1 MADDRAALERLCRR
15 FGIATDY
22 HDIWGARHAAPD
34 ANLIALL
41 AAFDV
46 DASDAA
52 AVTAAA
58 HEAEVEAWREAL
70 PPVAAILAGDLAAP
84 IPLRLPASVHDGGIA
99 WTIEEEGGAIHR
111 GWTAAD
117 ALAVVAR
124 SDLPGRDT
132 VECRLV
138 PAVPL
143 PAGYHRLRIDGI
155 AGATF
160 VVAAP
165 ARCWRPQALDKKGRV
180 FGPAVQLHALR
191 SDDNWGIGDFSDLVR
206 LVEQWGARGAGI
218 IGLNPLHA
226 LFGHNPAHISPYS
239 PSSRQRLNPIY
250 IDVEAVAEL
259 RACESAQRY
268 VRSAEFQA
276 RLARLRASE
285 LIDHV
290 GVAAAK
296 GEVLALLYAHLREH
310 VLGESGESGD
320 RAQAFRAFQRAG
332 GRELRRFA
340 LFEAVQAERHA
351 ADPAIW
357 GWPVWPEEWHDPEA
371 APVTRFAEEHLAEV
385 EYHEY
390 LQWLAEEQLARAA
403 AQAEARGMA
412 VGLYLDL
419 AVSVDRA
426 GADAWSH
433 ADAYALAA
441 SVGAPPDEFN
451 PQGQG
456 WGLPPLRPDRLRAS
470 GYRIVVE
477 TLRATMRHAG
487 ALRIDHVMGLM
498 RLFWIPPGKSALDGA
513 YVHYRA
519 DELLAIVALESHRNR
534 CMVIGEDLGTVL
546 EAMRELLHTRGV
558 LSYRLLYFER
568 EHDGAFKAPS
578 AYPRDALVAVSTHDL
593 PTLAGWWSGRD
604 IDWRRDLGHLGDD
617 ADAEGR
623 LRGARGDDRHRL
635 LAWAREAGQR
645 GASEVGA
652 DTPMTPALA
661 EAIPRALATAPSAV
675 MMVQLE
681 DALGMVEQAN
691 LPGTTDEHPNW
702 RRKLTS
708 DLDEMAADPRV
719 DRLAAALA
727 KARPRSARARRAA
740 ADPSL
745 AANVP
750 RATYRLQLHHRF
762 TFDDATRALPYLAR
776 LGISHVYCSPITR
789 ATRASLHG
797 YDVVAH
803 DEINPELGGAEG
815 FARFTA
821 ALRKHGL
828 GLLLDLVPNHMGIA
842 GADNAWWA
850 DVLEDGEASL
860 YARHFDIDWHPFDAA
875 LDGKVMLPV
884 LGAPYGD
891 VLESG
896 DLKPVFEAERGVLA
910 VRYHEHR
917 FPLAPASYPALLATA
932 GADEPSLRVGLD
944 AVAALFIGLPDSG
957 ESGSDAAAARA
968 RAKASAQAAL
978 ARLASTEPM
987 LVPALERTLAA
998 AGAAEPLHT
1007 LLEAQSWRLAFW
1019 RVAGDEINYRRFFD
1033 INSLAA
1039 LRMESRAVFE
1049 ATQGLALELT
1059 ASGVADGLRIDHP
1072 DGLRDPAGY
1081 FLRLQQGHARRAG
1094 LTLPQEP
1101 GERPTW
1107 PLYLVVEKIAA
1118 SHEDVPDSWA
1128 VHGSTGY
1135 RFASLVNGLFVD
1147 PAAEP
1152 RFDRIWRAFT
1162 GDPLSFEEHAYAGK
1176 RAVMRSALASELT
1189 VLASELLRIARA
1201 DRRTRDHTF
1210 NSLRDALAEVTAC
1223 LPVYR
1228 TYIVAAPS
1236 PQDRR
1241 YIEWALAQAR
1251 RRSPAADA
1259 SVFDFVR
1266 RTMLGEAGADAPEAL
1281 RRRAL
1286 DWAVRFQQ
1294 FSAPVAAKGVE
1305 DTAFYRHVRLAALNE
1320 VGGDP
1325 ARFGITVRAFHGA
1338 SADRAAR
1345 WPHTLIAT
1353 STHDHKRSADVR
1365 CRIDVLSE
1373 MPAAWRLLLR
1383 RWSRM
1388 NRTHRTTARGEA
1400 PAPTP
1405 ADEYLLYQTLLGTL
1419 PASGLDA
1426 AELAAYRE
1434 RIAGYLLKAA
1444 REAKLRTSWT
1454 APDAAYESAL
1464 HGFVAGLLGRVAPN
1478 PFLDDLSAQARRLA
1492 WLGAFNSLATALLKF
1507 TSPGVPDIYQ
1517 GHEVVNLTLVDPDN
1531 RKPVDYWALSAELA
1545 SLETLDPGR
1554 AGELIAAP
1562 HDGRAKLWI
1571 AWRLLDLRRRRPLVF
1586 RDGDYRPLK
1595 AAGTHADHVVAFAR
1609 HHAEGVLIVVV
1620 ARLVARLLGE
1630 STQAPCGVAVWTD
1643 TAVEVDLADAT
1654 RLRNVLDDGIV
1665 AVAGGRILLAE
1676 IFARFPGAALVVEGT

>member
-1 MADDRAALERLCRR
+1 MADHRAALERLCRR

-22 HDIWGARHAAPD
+22 HDIWGTRHAAPD

-46 DASDAA
+46 DATSSAKVA
-52 AVTAAA
+52 AAA
-58 HEAEVEAWREAL
+58 HEAELEHWREVL
-70 PPVAAILAGDLAAP
+70 PPVAAIVAGDAAASV
-84 IPLRLPASVHDGGIA
+84 PLRLPAALRDGGVA

-111 GWTAAD
+111 GRSAAD
-117 ALAVVAR
+117 AHVVGAR
-124 SDLPGRDT
+124 SEIAGTDV
-132 VECRLV
+132 VECVLA
-138 PAVPL
+138 PALAL
-143 PAGYHRLRIDGI
+143 PAGYHRLRVDGV
-155 AGATF
+155 AGATLL
-160 VVAAP
+160 VAAP
-165 ARCWRPQALDKKGRV
+165 ARCWRPPALERKRRV
-180 FGPAVQLHALR
+180 FGPAVQLYALR

-218 IGLNPLHA
+218 VGLNPLHA

-259 RACESAQRY
+259 RACDAAQRL
-268 VRSAEFQA
+268 VRSAGFQA

-296 GEVLALLYAHLREH
+296 GEVLRLLYAYFREH
-310 VLGESGESGD
+310 VLGDDVE
-320 RAQAFRAFQRAG
+320 RARAFRAFQRAG
-332 GRELRRFA
+332 GRELRCFA

-357 GWPVWPEEWHDPEA
+357 GWPVWPEAWHDPEA
-371 APVTRFAEEHLAEV
+371 EPVVAFAATHLAEV
-385 EYHEY
+385 EFHEY

-403 AQAEARGMA
+403 AQAKAIGMA

-433 ADAYALAA
+433 ADTYALGA

-451 PQGQG
+451 PQGQA

-487 ALRIDHVMGLM
+487 ALRIDHVMGLI
-498 RLFWIPPGKSALDGA
+498 RLFWIPPGKSARDGA

-546 EAMRELLHTRGV
+546 DEMRALLQARGV

-568 EHDGAFKAPS
+568 SPDGAFKAP
-578 AYPRDALVAVSTHDL
+578 ADYPRDALVAVSTHDL
-593 PTLAGWWSGRD
+593 PTLAGWWHGRD
-604 IDWRRDLGHLGDD
+604 IDWRRDLRLLGDD
-617 ADAEGR
+617 AANENR
-623 LRGARGDDRHRL
+623 LRAARGDDRDRL
-635 LAWAREAGQR
+635 LAWARDAGQR
-645 GASEVGA
+645 GASDDLA
-652 DTPMTPALA
+652 DALMTPPLA
-661 EAIPRALATAPSAV
+661 ETIQRTLATAPSAV

-681 DALGMVEQAN
+681 DALGMAEQAN

-702 RRKLTS
+702 RRKLAA
-708 DLDEMAADPRV
+708 DLDAMAADPRI

-727 KARPRSARARRAA
+727 KARPPPAPARRAA
-740 ADPSL
+740 PDPRL
-745 AANVP
+745 APNVP

-789 ATRASLHG
+789 ATRGSLHG

-803 DEINPELGGAEG
+803 DEINPELGGAAG
-815 FARFTA
+815 FARFSA
-821 ALRKHGL
+821 GLRKHGL

-860 YARHFDIDWHPFDAA
+860 YARHFDIDWHPLDAA

-891 VLESG
+891 VLASG
-896 DLKPVFEAERGVLA
+896 ELKLVFEAERGLFA

-917 FPLAPASYPALLATA
+917 FPLAPASYPALLAA
-932 GADEPSLRVGLD
+932 IAVEEPSLRPALE
-944 AVAALFIGLPDSG
+944 AIAALFDGLPAGG
-957 ESGSDAAAARA
+957 EADSDAGAARA
-968 RAKASAQAAL
+968 GAKASAQAAL
-978 ARLASTEPM
+978 ARLATAEPA
-987 LVPALERTLAA
+987 LVPAFEHTLAG
-998 AGAAEPLHT
+998 AGAAEPLHA
-1007 LLEAQSWRLAFW
+1007 LLEAQAWRLAFW

-1094 LTLPQEP
+1094 LALPEAP
-1101 GERPTW
+1101 GARPAW

-1118 SHEDVPDSWA
+1118 SHEDVPASWA

-1147 PAAEP
+1147 PAAEA

-1162 GDPLSFEEHAYAGK
+1162 GDPLPFEEHAYAGK

-1210 NSLRDALAEVTAC
+1210 NSLRDALAEVTAS

-1241 YIEWALAQAR
+1241 YIEWAVAQAR
-1251 RRSPAADA
+1251 RRSRAADP

-1266 RTMLGEAGADAPEAL
+1266 RTMLGEAGANAPEPL

-1325 ARFGITVRAFHGA
+1325 SRFGIGVRAFHGA

-1388 NRTHRTTARGEA
+1388 NRAHRTTTRGES

-1419 PASGLDA
+1419 PASGLDPTT
-1426 AELAAYRE
+1426 LAAYRE
-1434 RIAGYLLKAA
+1434 RITDYLLKAA

-1454 APDAAYESAL
+1454 APDAAYENAL
-1464 HGFVAGLLGRVAPN
+1464 RGFVAGLLGRIAPN
-1478 PFLDDLSAQARRLA
+1478 PFLDDLTAQARRLA

-1531 RKPVDYWALSAELA
+1531 RKPVDYRALSAGLA
-1545 SLETLDPGR
+1545 SLEALAPGR
-1554 AGELIAAP
+1554 AGELVAAA

-1571 AWRLLDLRRRRPLVF
+1571 AWRLLDLRRRLPLVF
-1586 RDGDYRPLK
+1586 RDGGYRPLK
-1595 AAGTHADHVVAFAR
+1595 ANGTRADHVVAFAR
-1609 HHAEGVLIVVV
+1609 DHAEGVVIVVV
-1620 ARLVARLLGE
+1620 ARLVAQLLGE
-1630 STQAPCGVAVWTD
+1630 SEQAPCGAAVWAD
-1643 TAVEVDLADAT
+1643 TAVAVDLADGT
-1654 RLRNVLDDGIV
+1654 RLRNVLDEGVV
-1665 AVAGGRILLAE
+1665 AVVDGSILLADA
-1676 IFARFPGAALVVEGT
+1676 FARFPGAALVVERA

>member
-1 MADDRAALERLCRR
+1 MDDDRVALERLCRR
-15 FGIATDY
+15 FGIAIDY

-46 DASDAA
+46 DATSPAKVFAA
-52 AVTAAA
+52 ASA
-58 HEAEVEAWREAL
+58 AEVESWREAL
-70 PPVAAILAGDLAAP
+70 PPVAAILAGDVAAAV
-84 IPLRLPASVHDGGIA
+84 PLRLPEAIRRGGID
-99 WTIEEEGGAIHR
+99 WTIEEEDGATHR
-111 GWTAAD
+111 GRCATD
-117 ALAVVAR
+117 ALVAGAA
-124 SDLPGRDT
+124 SELPGVDA
-132 VECRLV
+132 VECTLV
-138 PAVPL
+138 PGVPL
-143 PAGYHRLRIDGI
+143 PAGYHRLRVEGI
-155 AGATF
+155 AGETLL
-160 VVAAP
+160 VAAP
-165 ARCWRPQALDKKGRV
+165 ARCWRPQALERKGRV
-180 FGPAVQLHALR
+180 FGPAVQLYALR
-191 SDDNWGIGDFSDLVR
+191 SDENWGIGDFSDLVR

-218 IGLNPLHA
+218 VGLNPLHA

-259 RACESAQRY
+259 RGCEVAQRH
-268 VRSAEFQA
+268 VRSVEFQA
-276 RLARLRASE
+276 RLARLRATE
-285 LIDHV
+285 LVDHV

-296 GEVLALLYAHLREH
+296 GEVLTLLYAHFREH
-310 VLGESGESGD
+310 ELGAAGE
-320 RAQAFRAFQRAG
+320 RVEAFRAFQRAG

-351 ADPAIW
+351 ADPAVW
-357 GWPVWPEEWHDPEA
+357 GWPVWPEAWHDPEA
-371 APVTRFAEEHLAEV
+371 APVARFAEEHLAEV
-385 EYHEY
+385 EFHEY

-433 ADAYALAA
+433 ADSYALGA
-441 SVGAPPDEFN
+441 SVGAPPDEFSL
-451 PQGQG
+451 QGQV

-470 GYRIVVE
+470 GYRIFVE

-498 RLFWIPPGKSALDGA
+498 RLFWIPPGKSARDGA
-513 YVHYRA
+513 YVHYVA

-546 EAMRELLHTRGV
+546 DGMRALLHARGV

-568 EHDGAFKAPS
+568 EHDGAFKAP
-578 AYPRDALVAVSTHDL
+578 ADYPRDALVAVSTHDL
-593 PTLAGWWSGRD
+593 PTLAGWWQGRD
-604 IDWRRDLGHLGDD
+604 IDWRRDLRLLGDD
-617 ADAEGR
+617 PATEHR
-623 LRGARGDDRHRL
+623 LHTTRGDDRHRL

-645 GASEVGA
+645 GASDDRA
-652 DTPMTPALA
+652 DGPMTPAIA
-661 EAIPRALATAPSAV
+661 EAIHRALATAPSAV
-675 MMVQLE
+675 MMVHLE
-681 DALGMVEQAN
+681 DALGMPEQAN

-702 RRKLTS
+702 RRKLAS
-708 DLDEMAADPRV
+708 DLDAMAGDPRI
-719 DRLAAALA
+719 DLIAAALA
-727 KARPRSARARRAA
+727 KARPRPAPASQAA
-740 ADPSL
+740 ADPGL
-745 AANVP
+745 AAKVP

-789 ATRASLHG
+789 ATRGSLHG

-803 DEINPELGGAEG
+803 DEINPELGGEAA

-821 ALRKHGL
+821 GLRKHGL

-842 GADNAWWA
+842 GAENAWWA
-850 DVLEDGEASL
+850 DVLENGEASL
-860 YARHFDIDWHPFDAA
+860 YARHFDIDWHPLDAA

-884 LGAPYGD
+884 LGVPYGD
-891 VLESG
+891 ALASG
-896 DLKPVFEAERGVLA
+896 DLKLVFEAARGVLA

-917 FPLAPASYPALLATA
+917 FPLAPASYPALLDAA
-932 GADEPSLRVGLD
+932 AADEPSMRPRLAGI
-944 AVAALFIGLPDSG
+944 AALFTGLPDGG
-957 ESGSDAAAARA
+957 EPGGDDAAARA
-968 RAKASAQAAL
+968 RAKASAKAEL
-978 ARLASTEPM
+978 ARLAAAEPA
-987 LVPALERTLAA
+987 LGPALERTLAA
-998 AGAAEPLHT
+998 AATAEPLHA

-1094 LTLPQEP
+1094 LALPEAP
-1101 GERPTW
+1101 GERPAR

-1118 SHEDVPDSWA
+1118 SHEDVPASWA

-1147 PAAEP
+1147 PAAEA
-1152 RFDRIWRAFT
+1152 RFDRIWHAFT
-1162 GDPLSFEEHAYAGK
+1162 GDPLPFEEHAYAGK

-1236 PQDRR
+1236 AQDRR
-1241 YIEWALAQAR
+1241 YIEWAVAQAR

-1259 SVFDFVR
+1259 SVFEFVR
-1266 RTMLGEAGADAPEAL
+1266 RTMLGEAGAAAPEPL

-1388 NRTHRTTARGEA
+1388 NRTHRTTPRGEA

-1405 ADEYLLYQTLLGTL
+1405 GDEYLLYQTLLGTL
-1419 PASGLDA
+1419 PATGLGPTEIA
-1426 AELAAYRE
+1426 PYRE
-1434 RIAGYLLKAA
+1434 RIVEYLLKAA

-1454 APDAAYESAL
+1454 APHEAYETGLRS
-1464 HGFVAGLLGRVAPN
+1464 FVAGLLGRVAPN
-1478 PFLDDLSAQARRLA
+1478 LFLDDLTAQARRLA
-1492 WLGAFNSLATALLKF
+1492 RLGAFNSLATALLKF

-1531 RKPVDYWALSAELA
+1531 RKPVDYRNLSAALA
-1545 SLETLDPGR
+1545 ALEALEPGR
-1554 AGELIAAP
+1554 AAELVATP

-1571 AWRLLDLRRRRPLVF
+1571 AWRLLDLRRRRPLLF

-1609 HHAEGVLIVVV
+1609 HHAEAVLIVVV
-1620 ARLVARLLGE
+1620 PRLVARLLGDSVE
-1630 STQAPCGVAVWTD
+1630 APCGAAVWGE
-1643 TAVEVDLADAT
+1643 TAVEVDLADGT
-1654 RLRNVLDDGIV
+1654 RLRNVLDDSIL
-1665 AVAGGRILLAE
+1665 AVANGRILLAE
-1676 IFARFPGAALVVEGT
+1676 ALARFPGAALVGEGA